1 MSGPVRLSDVAKAA
15 GVSLGTASNVFNK
28 PDQVRREVRDRVEKA
43 ARELGYAGLNPK
55 GRLLMGG
62 KVHAV
67 GVVTA
72 NPLGFFFYD
81 PFNRDFMIGFTEVCA
96 EAGAGV
102 ALISAQADEA
112 GGWGVGSA
120 VVDGFVL
127 IALADPTKPV
137 ELAKRRKLPFVT
149 VDFDVG
155 ADGSSLRVDD
165 RGGARMAVQHLLGLG
180 HRRFAILS
188 IILTDVSRTADLS
201 RPVLVDRD
209 HRLAA
214 TIPVTRERLLGYADG
229 LAEAGISI
237 DDVPIVEVQKGW
249 QGAAVAASLLLDLA
263 PEATAVVAMADIIA
277 LGFLEEAHR
286 RGVVVPRDLSVVGF
300 DGTPDGATAD
310 PPLTSIEQPG
320 KEKGRRAAE
329 LILGGGAPRHE
340 VLPVKLLL
348 RASTAP
354 PRQG

>member
-1 MSGPVRLSDVAKAA
+1 MSRPTRLSDVAKAA
-15 GVSLGTASNVFNK
+15 GVSLATASKAFSQ
-28 PDQVRREVRDRVEKA
+28 PDRVRLETRQRIAEA
-43 ARELGYAGLNPK
+43 ASQLGYAGPDPK

-96 EAGAGV
+96 AAGAGV
-102 ALISAQADEA
+102 ALISAQADEV

-127 IALADPTKPV
+127 IALADPTGPV
-137 ELAKRRKLPFVT
+137 ELAKRRRLPFVT
-149 VDFDVG
+149 VDFEVG
-155 ADGSSLRVDD
+155 PEASSLRVDD
-165 RGGARMAVQHLLGLG
+165 RGGARMAVEHLLSLG

-188 IILTDVSRTADLS
+188 ILLSDESRTADLS
-201 RPVLVDRD
+201 QHVLVDRER
-209 HRLAA
+209 RLAA

-229 LAEAGISI
+229 LAAAGISI

-249 QGAAVAASLLLDLA
+249 QGAAVATSLLLDMA
-263 PEATAVVAMADIIA
+263 PEATAVLAMADIIA
-277 LGFLEEAHR
+277 LGFLEEARR
-286 RGVVVPRDLSVVGF
+286 RGIKVPQDISVVGF
-300 DGTPDGATAD
+300 DGTPDGATSE

-329 LILGGGAPRHE
+329 LILKSGERHHD
-340 VLPVKLLL
+340 VLPVRLLV
-348 RASTAP
+348 RGSTAP
-354 PRQG
+354 PRA

>member
-1 MSGPVRLSDVAKAA
+1 MSRPIRLSDVAKAA
-15 GVSLGTASNVFNK
+15 GVSLATASKTFSK
-28 PDQVRREVRDRVEKA
+28 PERVRLETRQRVEEA
-43 ARELGYAGLNPK
+43 AAQLGYAGPNPK

-102 ALISAQADEA
+102 ALISAQADDV

-127 IALADPTKPV
+127 IALADPTGPV
-137 ELAKRRKLPFVT
+137 ELAKRRRLPFVT
-149 VDFDVG
+149 VDFEVG
-155 ADGSSLRVDD
+155 PEASSLRVDD
-165 RGGARMAVQHLLGLG
+165 RGGARMAVEHLLGLG
-180 HRRFAILS
+180 HRRFGILS
-188 IILTDVSRTADLS
+188 IILTDESRTADLS
-201 RPVLVDRD
+201 RPVLVDSE
-209 HRLAA
+209 HRLRA

-229 LAEAGISI
+229 LAAAGISI
-237 DDVPIVEVQKGW
+237 DDVPIIEVQKGW
-249 QGAAVAASLLLDLA
+249 QGSAVGASLLLDTA
-263 PEATAVVAMADIIA
+263 PEATGVLAMADIIA
-277 LGFLEEAHR
+277 LGFLEEARR
-286 RGVVVPRDLSVVGF
+286 RGINIPRDLSVVGF
-300 DGTPDGATAD
+300 DGTPDGATSE

-329 LILGGGAPRHE
+329 LILSSGEHRHE
-340 VLPVKLLL
+340 VLPVKLLV
-348 RASTAP
+348 RSSTAA
-354 PRQG
+354 PRAN